1 MGLGLTST
9 QAQDSTSTSSPSDLL
24 SHYSIAVSG
33 LDNPYQTVLSSWAS
47 QEEVDSESS
56 NEEEDASVQPEGA
69 VDPSNTNT

>member
-1 MGLGLTST
+1 MGLVLTST
-9 QAQDSTSTSSPSDLL
+9 QAQDSTPRSPSDLL

>member
-1 MGLGLTST
+1 MGLVLTST
-9 QAQDSTSTSSPSDLL
+9 QAQDSTPHSPSDH
-24 SHYSIAVSG
+24 SYSLAVSG

-47 QEEVDSESS
+47 QEEADSESS